1 VVPAAAMAD
10 PEVMP
15 CTALLVHATVNPVTA
30 VPPLDA
36 GATQETVASAWVEVV
51 ATEVGA
57 PGTTS
62 GVAEAVAEAVP
73 VPTAF
78 TAETRKAY
86 ALPFVRPVAVY
97 EVDEDPVDAVRTVQ
111 VTPASVDR
119 STL

>member
-1 VVPAAAMAD
+1 MVDGATIDD

-15 CTALLVHATVNPVTA
+15 CRALLVHATVNPVTA

-36 GATQETVASAWVEVV
+36 GATQEMVASAWAEVV

-62 GVAEAVAEAVP
+62 GVAAAVAETAL

-97 EVDEDPVDAVRTVQ
+97 EVDEDPDDAVRTVQ